1 MLTSA
6 ESPVVRHRLAWNGPP
21 GTSHRLAQV
30 RAGTLALLSPGQEPQ
45 PPAAQACASCGG
57 AGFTSGQGD
66 GDLAAVTRLRPP
78 AATQIDQCHLDAESL
93 NRRLSAITALRPAA
107 SSRVAFVGDDD
118 LASVA
123 LLRTAPP
130 AALLVADIDERVL
143 TVIAAEAA
151 RLGTPGLAVL
161 EHLNL
166 TRPDDLSGLL
176 DRHGESYDVVVTDP
190 PYAEDGMRTFIQAAM
205 ALTGIG
211 GELHAA
217 VPALL
222 AEAWSDE
229 LLWQVQQQLNAA
241 GFVIERLVPGFF
253 TYHGSD
259 VISSLV
265 VARRMSGSI
274 LHATAASRTETSRFY
289 TTRAAPERLG
299 LDVPL
304 PDIHNHEE

>member
-1 MLTSA
+1 MLTSPA
-6 ESPVVRHRLAWNGPP
+6 SPVVRHRLAWDGPP
-21 GTSHRLAQV
+21 GTSRLAQV
-30 RAGTLALLSPGQEPQ
+30 RAGTLALLPPGPEPQ
-45 PPAAQACASCGG
+45 PPSAQACTSCSG
-57 AGFTSGQGD
+57 AGFTSGRGNGD
-66 GDLAAVTRLRPP
+66 VAAVTRLRPP

-93 NRRLSAITALRPAA
+93 ARRLTAITALRPAA
-107 SSRVAFVGDDD
+107 SSRVAFIGDDD

-123 LLRTAPP
+123 LLRAAPP
-130 AALLVADIDERVL
+130 AALLVADIDDRVL
-143 TVIAAEAA
+143 AVISAEAA
-151 RLGTPGLAVL
+151 RLATPGPVAL

-166 TRPDDLSGLL
+166 TRPDDLSTLL
-176 DRHGESYDVVVTDP
+176 DRHGESYDLVVTDP
-190 PYAEDGMRTFIQAAM
+190 PYAEDGMRTFIRAAM

-229 LLWQVQQQLNAA
+229 LLWQVQQELNTS
-241 GFVIERLVPGFF
+241 GFVIERLIPGFF

-274 LHATAASRTETSRFY
+274 LRAAAARTETSRFY
-289 TTRAAPERLG
+289 TTRADPERLG
-299 LDVPL
+299 PDVPL
-304 PDIHNHEE
+304 PDPRP

>member
-1 MLTSA
+1 MPRTASQWPAAHARRYPLIPPWRRHADLSRV
-6 ESPVVRHRLAWNGPP
+6 PVVRHRLAWNGPP
-21 GTSHRLAQV
+21 GTSRRLAQV

-66 GDLAAVTRLRPP
+66 DLAAVTRLRPP

-93 NRRLSAITALRPAA
+93 NRRLTAITALRPAA
-107 SSRVAFVGDDD
+107 SSRVAFAGDDD

-123 LLRTAPP
+123 LLRAAPP

-143 TVIAAEAA
+143 AVIAAEAA
-151 RLGTPGLAVL
+151 RLGISGTAVL
-161 EHLNL
+161 EQLNL

-211 GELHAA
+211 GGCTLRSR
-217 VPALL
+217 PC
-222 AEAWSDE
+222 SP
-229 LLWQVQQQLNAA
+229 
-241 GFVIERLVPGFF
+241 R
-253 TYHGSD
+253 HGATNCYGR
-259 VISSLV
+259 SS
-265 VARRMSGSI
+265 S
-274 LHATAASRTETSRFY
+274 
-289 TTRAAPERLG
+289 
-299 LDVPL
+299 
-304 PDIHNHEE
+304 N